1 MKKGFWHTL
10 ESIIA
15 GIIVIMFLV
24 AISSRQAYM
33 DPGPNVII
41 MEGLEE
47 LRDLDKRG
55 VLRNYVTAR
64 NNTGLDSE
72 VQITFFNYSTS
83 ICDTGG
89 NCNGSA
95 PSAENVWVATY
106 FVAGKNNYTPY
117 EVILYLW

>member
-1 MKKGFWHTL
+1 M
-10 ESIIA
+10 A
-15 GIIVIMFLV
+15 GIIIILFLV
-24 AISSRQAYM
+24 AIVSRQTSVA
-33 DPGPNVII
+33 PGPNVII
-41 MEGLEE
+41 MQGLEE
-47 LRDLDKRG
+47 LRDLDKKG
-55 VLRNYVTAR
+55 ILRDYVIDR

-72 VQITFFNYSTS
+72 VQIDFFNHSIS

-95 PSAENVWVATY
+95 PSARSIWVATY